1 MKRTQIYLDETMY
14 KLLEKESELEKK
26 TISEII
32 RESIKSHLQANID
45 KLLTKAYRVRG
56 LKKDETY
63 DVDEYINSLRR
74 DRKVW

>member
-32 RESIKSHLQANID
+32 RESIDSHLQANID
-45 KLLTKAYRVRG
+45 KLLTKADRVRG